1 MRRRNKMTN
10 PYCEKHE
17 WPAGMGKPCP
27 DCAELDNAR
36 RALNIHAD
44 AVTECKMVI
53 DRLTLEGV
61 KLRTENKQLQIDMG
75 TVKQAR
81 EMADRAMAS
90 ARTWQETANEKI
102 KEVEP
107 LQAENAKLRA
117 ELELAKK
124 FHTDEYK
131 NRLELTAKAES
142 LELQNEALRK
152 ALLEIKAKLER
163 SHDGGCILPLRDM
176 VNDALG
182 EGVAEKPKCSRC
194 EAIQKH
200 LTDGVCDECTDKQKS
215 DLAIC
220 GWCGGVGKMGEQDC
234 PKCHGAGGFDQKQKP
249 VVAPQCPHDQGWTAD
264 GDRDICKRCGARSN
278 PVI

>member
-182 EGVAEKPKCSRC
+182 EGVAEKPN
-194 EAIQKH
+194 
-200 LTDGVCDECTDKQKS
+200 
-215 DLAIC
+215 
-220 GWCGGVGKMGEQDC
+220 
-234 PKCHGAGGFDQKQKP
+234 DQFRQP
-249 VVAPQCPHDQGWTAD
+249 RG
-264 GDRDICKRCGARSN
+264 RDILGAIPDFPEPPTPKSEKQFQEPLKPYQRERGDDVSDDAMRG
-278 PVI
+278 